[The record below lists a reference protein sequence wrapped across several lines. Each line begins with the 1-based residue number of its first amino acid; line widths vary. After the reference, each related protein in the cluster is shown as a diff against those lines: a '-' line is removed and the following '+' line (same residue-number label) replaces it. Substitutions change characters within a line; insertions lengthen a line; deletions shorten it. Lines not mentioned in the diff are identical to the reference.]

1 MKNKWPVK
9 GNCNVSCHSAGSS
22 SGTISDK
29 EARNLGVGS
38 GPVPQHD
45 WPFQRTTCKATSII
59 CLQKL
64 HGAWFLSTY
73 RFVCFFKEQFYDSYL
88 SNTV

>member
-9 GNCNVSCHSAGSS
+9 GTGKSCHSAGSS

-59 CLQKL
+59 ASETTRCLVFYL
-64 HGAWFLSTY
+64 HTGL
-73 RFVCFFKEQFYDSYL
+73 FVF
-88 SNTV
+88 